1 MPSSLIGKVVRL
13 SYSLFDTRIFYD
25 VYIIKTYLEKDKVR
39 IYGTIL
45 NVESEGQPEN
55 YIIPPKSELK
65 TTQMFWGY
73 DDIVFIKSFEEYMAE
88 II

>member
-1 MPSSLIGKVVRL
+1 MSSSLIGKVVRL
-13 SYSLFDTRIFYD
+13 SYPLFDTRIFYD
-25 VYIIKTYLEKDKVR
+25 IYVIKVYLEWDKVR

-45 NVESEGQPEN
+45 NVETEGQFADFAM
-55 YIIPPKSELK
+55 PPKSELK
-65 TTQMFWGY
+65 TPQMFWGY